1 VTDTRTVTVQR
12 ADGDVSIPCPAW
24 CTRELHNSGEVRA
37 EITHTGPDAVLSVDT
52 SHGPASLLVVALEQR
67 PFTDR
72 PPGTGVFMNVTIDG
86 DNFPYDVAGLERL
99 AEQLVGIAADVRV
112 KARELA
118 ALEDGTAP

>member
-1 VTDTRTVTVQR
+1 VTDTHTVTIQR
-12 ADGDVSIPCPAW
+12 ADGDVTITCPPW
-24 CTRELHNSGEVRA
+24 CTGELHNSGEMRA
-37 EITHTGPDAVLSVDT
+37 EITHTGPDDVLTVDT
-52 SHGPASLLVVALEQR
+52 SHGPAALLVVALEQR

-86 DNFPYDVAGLERL
+86 DNFGYDVAGLERL
-99 AEQLVGIAADVRV
+99 AEQLVGIAAQVRV